1 MTLGDSCF
9 TLTILTKRGPAT
21 EEGVECG
28 AWGTGPCTGQ
38 VWGEK
43 GRHGAARVHPVPR
56 QTPEVTD
63 LGCGL
68 TGSDDVSPFAGR
80 ALPSPLL
87 SSFITQSK

>member
-1 MTLGDSCF
+1 MWCMGNGSLH
-9 TLTILTKRGPAT
+9 
-21 EEGVECG
+21 G
-28 AWGTGPCTGQ
+28 AGL
-38 VWGEK
+38 GEK
-43 GRHGAARVHPVPR
+43 GRHRAARVHPVPR